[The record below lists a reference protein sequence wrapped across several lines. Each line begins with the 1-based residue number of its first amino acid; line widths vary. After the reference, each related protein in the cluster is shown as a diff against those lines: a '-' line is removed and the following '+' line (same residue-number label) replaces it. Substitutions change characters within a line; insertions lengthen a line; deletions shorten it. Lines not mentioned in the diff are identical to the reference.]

1 MSGPVDVAVMY
12 HVLVPMDADEDRAMT
27 QARYVADLPQAEDAV
42 KATVLFIFGRED
54 DIPEEWEKFKS
65 ADRIGSVRHATEY
78 LEEHGVEVELLDES
92 GDTAEFILKEA
103 EDRAVD
109 AIVLG
114 GRKRSPAGKAL
125 FGSVTQS
132 VILNTDIPVV
142 VTGARRD

>member
-1 MSGPVDVAVMY
+1 MY

-27 QARYVADLPQAEDAV
+27 QARYVASLPEASESV
-42 KATVLFIFGRED
+42 EATVLFVFGSGD
-54 DIPEEWEKFKS
+54 DVPQEWEKFKS
-65 ADRIGSVRHATEY
+65 ASRIGSVRHATEY
-78 LEEHGVEVELLDES
+78 LEEHDVEVELLDES

-103 EDRAVD
+103 EERGVD

-132 VILNTDIPVV
+132 VILNTDLPVV
-142 VTGARRD
+142 VTGGRRE

>member
-1 MSGPVDVAVMY
+1 MSGPVDVADMY
-12 HVLVPMDADEDRAMT
+12 HLLVPMDADEDRAMT
-27 QARYVADLPQAEDAV
+27 QARYVADLPVSDGGVE
-42 KATVLFIFGRED
+42 ATLLFIFGAGD
-54 DIPEEWEKFKS
+54 DVPEEWEKFKS

-78 LEEHGVEVELLDES
+78 LEEHGVDVEVIDES

-114 GRKRSPAGKAL
+114 GRKRSPAGKAI

-132 VILNTDIPVV
+132 VILNTDLPVV
-142 VTGARRD
+142 VTGRSRS